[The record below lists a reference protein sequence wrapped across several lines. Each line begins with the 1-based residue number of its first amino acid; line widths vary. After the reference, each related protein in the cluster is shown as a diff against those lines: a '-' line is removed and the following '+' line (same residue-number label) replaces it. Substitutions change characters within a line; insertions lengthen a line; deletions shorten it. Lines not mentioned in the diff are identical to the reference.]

1 MRLVG
6 AIVGVITLS
15 LPLSS
20 QAVIVITAAEH
31 HGDVTFTYRGRLDLT
46 GLGTAEPPP
55 NNAMSNINPEIGA
68 ILFGNG
74 AAMQTW
80 DGTYTFQQFGTG
92 SDASPDTVTGPG
104 FSIYCCGSFG
114 VYFGY
119 ESNTFISGS
128 MSWTS
133 DTFDATLLPGN
144 YVIDLPS
151 DTIRLIIPG
160 KFGNTKHTD
169 SLTATAADESS
180 AEPAATVA
188 LTSLPGPA
196 TLALTS
202 VPEPATLALLGIG
215 LAGLGLSRRAQRP
228 LPGRSGFS
236 GRSGF

>member
-1 MRLVG
+1 
-6 AIVGVITLS
+6 
-15 LPLSS
+15 
-20 QAVIVITAAEH
+20 
-31 HGDVTFTYRGRLDLT
+31 
-46 GLGTAEPPP
+46 
-55 NNAMSNINPEIGA
+55 MSNINPEIGA

-80 DGTYTFQQFGTG
+80 DAAYTFQQFGTG
-92 SDASPDTVTGPG
+92 SDASPDSVTGPG

-160 KFGNTKHTD
+160 KFGHTKHTD
-169 SLTATAADESS
+169 SLTATAAVESS
-180 AEPAATVA
+180 AEPATVA
-188 LTSLPGPA
+188 LTSFPEPA

-202 VPEPATLALLGIG
+202 IPEPATLALLGIG
-215 LAGLGLSRRAQRP
+215 LAGLGLSRRKHVD
-228 LPGRSGFS
+228 
-236 GRSGF
+236 

>member
-6 AIVGVITLS
+6 AIVAVITLS

-114 VYFGY
+114 VYSGY

-151 DTIRLIIPG
+151 DTIQANLV
-160 KFGNTKHTD
+160 T
-169 SLTATAADESS
+169 
-180 AEPAATVA
+180 
-188 LTSLPGPA
+188 
-196 TLALTS
+196 
-202 VPEPATLALLGIG
+202 
-215 LAGLGLSRRAQRP
+215 
-228 LPGRSGFS
+228 RST
-236 GRSGF
+236 RIR